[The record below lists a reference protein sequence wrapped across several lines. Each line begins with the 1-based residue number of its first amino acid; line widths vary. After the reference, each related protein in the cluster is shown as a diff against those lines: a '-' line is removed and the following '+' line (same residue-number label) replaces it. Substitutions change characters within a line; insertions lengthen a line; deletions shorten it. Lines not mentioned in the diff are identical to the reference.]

1 MQKRSD
7 IETRIISE
15 TKRKKLEED
24 ERKRTAKRKRRAA
37 VEKREKKLLS
47 FGDDDNDG
55 DDGDDASAGEDEK
68 KGDEKKSTQ
77 LQIAKVCRQPNTVHS
92 LHVRVG
98 VYLIALWSICG
109 VMVPFART
117 LISVLIA

>member
-24 ERKRTAKRKRRAA
+24 ERKRKAKRKRRAA

-47 FGDDDNDG
+47 FGDDD
-55 DDGDDASAGEDEK
+55 DDGDGGSGGEDA
-68 KGDEKKSTQ
+68 KKSDGET
-77 LQIAKVCRQPNTVHS
+77 LTELRIAKVHILPTHCIAFIARQRKKMASLYVHLS
-92 LHVRVG
+92 G
-98 VYLIALWSICG
+98 K
-109 VMVPFART
+109 
-117 LISVLIA
+117 

>member
-24 ERKRTAKRKRRAA
+24 ERKRKAKRKRRAA

-47 FGDDDNDG
+47 FGDDDDDDGTGG
-55 DDGDDASAGEDEK
+55 DDEDAM
-68 KGDEKKSTQ
+68 KGDGEKSTE
-77 LQIAKVCRQPNTVHS
+77 LRIAKVKEQRT
-92 LHVRVG
+92 LH
-98 VYLIALWSICG
+98 LWSRVRAFC
-109 VMVPFART
+109 VPVA
-117 LISVLIA
+117 